1 MTSHP
6 FNSLLNEYRYAV
18 RHFVPTL
25 PKEIKQEGVDAL
37 ERLSADMQADE
48 AQIKKVFYEI
58 GVKEFPYR
66 RAYQELTAGKAAPHL
81 KAMVLEHVDETV
93 RSVIKPY
100 LDSGV
105 GIEELVKSELFE
117 KELTPE
123 QRYQVE
129 DGILVAS
136 SKLAEMLKGQV
147 SAEEA
152 SYELLVEKW
161 KKHAGE
167 IQKAIDEL
175 EALASQGNENQR
187 AEIKDKVAR
196 YREGFLI
203 TETDPEL
210 QEIKKEIEY
219 WQDTFAQS
227 EI

>member
-1 MTSHP
+1 LQ
-6 FNSLLNEYRYAV
+6 SLLSEYAYAV

-25 PKEIKQEGVDAL
+25 PKEIKQEGQAAL
-37 ERLSADMQADE
+37 ERLQSDPEADE
-48 AQIKKVFYEI
+48 TQIKKTFYEI
-58 GVKEFPYR
+58 GVKEYPYR
-66 RAYQELTAGKAAPHL
+66 RAYQELTQGKASPHL

-93 RSVIKPY
+93 RGVIKPY

-105 GIEELVKSELFE
+105 GLEELVKSELFE
-117 KELTPE
+117 KQLSVE

-161 KKHAGE
+161 KRHAGE
-167 IQKAIDEL
+167 IQKALEEL
-175 EALASQGNENQR
+175 EVLATKGDENQR
-187 AEIKDKVAR
+187 AEIKDKVIR

-210 QEIKKEIEY
+210 AEIKKEIEY
-219 WQDTFAQS
+219 WQETFEPS
-227 EI
+227 ESLA

>member
-1 MTSHP
+1 MHP
-6 FNSLLNEYRYAV
+6 FQSLLSEYSYAV

-25 PKEIKQEGVDAL
+25 PKEIKQEGQEAL
-37 ERLSADMQADE
+37 ERLSGDMQTDE

-58 GVKEFPYR
+58 GVKEYPYR

-81 KAMVLEHVDETV
+81 KAMVLEHVDDTV
-93 RSVIKPY
+93 RNVIKPY

-105 GIEELVKSELFE
+105 GLEELVKSELFE
-117 KELTPE
+117 KQLTGE

-129 DGILVAS
+129 DGIMVAS
-136 SKLAEMLKGQV
+136 SKLAEMLRGQV

-161 KKHAGE
+161 KKHAQE

-175 EALASQGNENQR
+175 EALSSKGDENQR
-187 AEIKDKVAR
+187 AEIKDKVFR

-203 TETDPEL
+203 TEIDPEL
-210 QEIKKEIEY
+210 EEIKKEIEY
-219 WQDTFAQS
+219 WQGTFG
-227 EI
+227 EEGEG